1 MSVFDIIVTYR
12 EGLLAGL
19 LVTLEL
25 CLIIWLSGIVLGT
38 ILGYLGSKYRGG
50 VGAPSHVFSF
60 VLSGVP
66 VLVLLF
72 WLHYPLQA
80 ILNININPFFTAAFA
95 LSIINIFAVTD
106 LVRSALVNF
115 PTQYNLAAKV
125 CGLSQ
130 KETFMKIE
138 LPIILRQIIPTLLSL
153 QVSML
158 QLTLFASF
166 ISVEE
171 IFRVAQRI
179 NSIIYKPIEIYTALA
194 IFFLIICLP
203 LNGVAVWLRNK
214 YTRDIS
220 EN

>member
-1 MSVFDIIVTYR
+1 MSLLDIIINYR

-19 LVTLEL
+19 LVTLKL
-25 CLIIWLSGIVLGT
+25 SSVIWFSGIFIGT
-38 ILGYLGSKYRGG
+38 IFGYLGSRYRVEIGR
-50 VGAPSHVFSF
+50 PSYVISF
-60 VLSGVP
+60 ILSGIP
-66 VLVLLF
+66 ALILLF

-80 ILNININPFFTAAFA
+80 ILQININPFFTAAFA
-95 LSIINIFAVTD
+95 LSLINIFGVAD

-115 PTQYNLAAKV
+115 PAQYNLAAKV

-130 KETFMKIE
+130 KETFIKIE
-138 LPIILRQIIPTLLSL
+138 LPIILRQIIPSLLSL
-153 QVSML
+153 QVTML
-158 QLTLFASF
+158 QLTLFASL

-179 NSIIYKPIEIYTALA
+179 NAIIYKPIEVYTALA

-203 LNGVAVWLRNK
+203 LNGVALWLRSK